1 VANDFVCYCKYFFGV
16 GIDVLTAQSIVF
28 VYLVILSTI
37 IVFEGSF
44 CNGEVVHADAI
55 CYTHI
60 VDLHFF

>member
-1 VANDFVCYCKYFFGV
+1 M

-28 VYLVILSTI
+28 LYLVILSTI
-37 IVFEGSF
+37 IVFEVSF

-60 VDLHFF
+60 VDLHFFLSPHCIRISGYG

>member
-1 VANDFVCYCKYFFGV
+1 M

-28 VYLVILSTI
+28 LYLVILSTI

-60 VDLHFF
+60 VDLHFC